1 MRCDQRQAPW
11 LLASRFSLTRSMNA
25 RAGTETA
32 DVTRSRCRRDE
43 VQAPRSGSVVTGTE
57 FLFPRR
63 KAPTR
68 AAFDPGLS
76 LLTRESSHD
85 TPVTAKPHRPA
96 AQARM
101 LERGF
106 GPPTEGGGQ
115 PKTTKCQET
124 ASTDDRRSEWWA
136 PCALTAHWHVAWW
149 LAEMTVEKRDR
160 DDDEAS

>member
-1 MRCDQRQAPW
+1 M
-11 LLASRFSLTRSMNA
+11 
-25 RAGTETA
+25 
-32 DVTRSRCRRDE
+32 
-43 VQAPRSGSVVTGTE
+43 PRSGSVVTGTE

-106 GPPTEGGGQ
+106 DPPTEGGGQ

-149 LAEMTVEKRDR
+149 LAEMTVEKEIEKMMRLAELTVETGTERDCR
-160 DDDEAS
+160 LGEATGLVVADGGSATDPCDNIENVDG